1 MAGLLDFLQTDD
13 ARLGIGLLAAGG
25 PSTVPMSVGQRV
37 AGALQGMDADK
48 QNKLRLSLMQSQVD
62 ENVSQ
67 RALQQQKLAL
77 AQRQQAWDE
86 QFMGGGAPAAGAM
99 PGGMPQAGAAPVGP
113 GGAAPTGGFNAQ
125 AISQR
130 YGVPYEAVVSDF
142 RFNGGKKIAELIA
155 ERSKPNWMNV
165 NGNLVN
171 TNEQGFQGGVQGGV
185 AAGNDGR
192 VTQWQPD
199 GKGGLVVGAP
209 RGALETYG
217 AYQGISNR
225 SSADFTPQEV
235 IGPDGR
241 KVVMPR
247 SQVLQPRATPQGGA
261 PANQMPD
268 YRPALQGL
276 PPAQPGMTSSFQGPP
291 EQILPLIAGMK
302 DPQERSNAYE
312 AYSRQMTG
320 PNAGSYAAGNVVG
333 LSPAEEATNEANKVA
348 AVDTAKDG
356 VKRESA
362 LKTDVKTA
370 TKFLGM
376 TKQIKDVFDMGPTDS
391 GIGSAVDA
399 SAAFFGKS
407 TKGAE
412 AAQRLKALGGW
423 LVANVPRME
432 GPQSNFDVANYQ
444 VMAADVSND
453 KLPLARR
460 RAALESIETMMQ
472 GVAKG
477 GAATNGAEGS
487 WDSKE
492 QPKGKVVDS
501 LPTPNA
507 SNKGQRIR
515 DTTTGKI
522 LVSNGLQWKEQ

>member
-1 MAGLLDFLQTDD
+1 MGLLDFLNTDD

-86 QFMGGGAPAAGAM
+86 QFMGGGPPAAGAA

-155 ERSKPNWMNV
+155 ERAKPNWQNV
-165 NGNLVN
+165 NGNLIN
-171 TNEQGFQGGVQGGV
+171 TNAPGFSGGLQGGM
-185 AAGNDGR
+185 AASNDGK
-192 VTQWQPD
+192 VTAWQPD
-199 GKGGLVVGAP
+199 GQGGVVVGAP
-209 RGALETYG
+209 RGAMETYG

-247 SQVLQPRATPQGGA
+247 SAVLQPQGGRLTPMAGPAGNVQSPGYSGGDRNSANAESIRIIQSEMLKPGNSPEDMAGLRREMARLQMQSGQPVTSA
-261 PANQMPD
+261 P
-268 YRPALQGL
+268 
-276 PPAQPGMTSSFQGPP
+276 
-291 EQILPLIAGMK
+291 
-302 DPQERSNAYE
+302 
-312 AYSRQMTG
+312 
-320 PNAGSYAAGNVVG
+320 AGNVVE
-333 LSPAEEATNEANKVA
+333 LSPAEQATNEANKVT
-348 AVDTAKDG
+348 AVDTARDG

-472 GVAKG
+472 EVAKG
-477 GAATNGAEGS
+477 GAANKGTEGAA
-487 WDSKE
+487 DSKE